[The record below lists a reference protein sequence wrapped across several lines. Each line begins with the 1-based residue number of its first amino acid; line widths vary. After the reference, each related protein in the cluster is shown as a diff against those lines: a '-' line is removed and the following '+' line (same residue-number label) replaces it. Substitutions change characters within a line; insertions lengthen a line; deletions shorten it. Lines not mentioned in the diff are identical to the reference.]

1 MAGWVMS
8 TVCDVTH
15 HPGVRE
21 AAEAA
26 VAGNGG
32 QRGIFYFFLFFFF
45 PLAVGGVF
53 AVGGAP
59 SYQLCGQPVNKT
71 PAGDKKGPNKG
82 GTQ

>member
-32 QRGIFYFFLFFFF
+32 QRGIFKKVFF

>member
-1 MAGWVMS
+1 MS

-15 HPGVRE
+15 HAGVRE

-26 VAGNGG
+26 VAGNGA
-32 QRGIFYFFLFFFF
+32 RGAFFIFFF